1 MKRVTDA
8 NNNRVK
14 NVGDPVDDGNAVN
27 KKYINQTINP
37 QISDSVLP
45 PNSGNVLFTKMS
57 SELQ

>member
-14 NVGDPVDDGNAVN
+14 NVGDPVDDGDAVN